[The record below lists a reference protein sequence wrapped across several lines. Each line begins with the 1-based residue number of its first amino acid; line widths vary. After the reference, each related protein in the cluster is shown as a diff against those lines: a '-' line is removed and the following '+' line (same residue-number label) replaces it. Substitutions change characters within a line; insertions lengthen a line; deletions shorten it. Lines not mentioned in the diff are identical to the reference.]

1 MRGGGVGNEKAG
13 IVARRRVFRARIAQ
27 ADERAQA

>member
-1 MRGGGVGNEKAG
+1 MLGDGVGEEKAG
-13 IVARRRVFRARIAQ
+13 IVARRRVFRTRIAQ